1 MPENN
6 IGQRV
11 AEQVLKYRWWVLIGS
26 IAFVMAAG
34 SGARFLGMSTDYRVF
49 FSKENPQLTAFDELE
64 KRYSKNDNILI
75 ALAPKDGKVFTPKT
89 LEAVKEL
96 TWSAWK
102 LPYSSRVDSITNF
115 QYTRA
120 DDDELIVEDLVK
132 NPKSLSN
139 TDLKRIEQIAL
150 SEPLLLNRLISPEA
164 HVTGINVTFQQPGKT
179 IFEVPEIV
187 KVARKMADEFRQ
199 KYPDI
204 DIYLSGMVMLNNAFS
219 EGAQGDMGTLMPL
232 MFMIMTIIIWFSIR
246 SISGTVTTMIVII
259 MSMATAMGIAGW
271 LGILITPPSATAP
284 TIVMTLAIADSIHI
298 LVTMFHEMKRGK
310 NKREAIIESIRVNMQ
325 PIFLTSVTTA
335 IGFLTMNFSDSPPFH
350 DLGNI
355 VAVGVIA
362 AFAYSILILPV
373 LMSFLPVRIKKQENG
388 EKMFM
393 DRFGDFVVNK
403 RKQLF
408 WGMAIF
414 ILMLFTGMSRI
425 EFYDIFSEYFDHR
438 YAFRVDTD
446 FIKDNLTGLDLVE
459 YSLEAK
465 EDGGVSAPEYLAKL
479 EAFSKWFEKQPEV
492 LQVNSFST
500 IMKRLN
506 KNMHGDDPSYYKVPE
521 NKELAA
527 QYLLLYEM
535 SLPFGMDINN
545 QINISKSA
553 TRFSVT
559 LKRITSNEI
568 RQIAERGENWLKK
581 NAPAYMAAIGIGPT
595 VMFSYISQ
603 RNIVSMLGGTTV
615 ALVLISGILIFALR
629 SFKIGIISLI
639 PNLVP
644 AGMAFGLWGFAVGQV
659 GLGLSVV
666 SAMCLGIVVDDTVH
680 FLSKYI
686 RARRE
691 HGMDSTEA
699 VRYSFNTVGK
709 ALWITSVILVIGFF
723 VLSFSGFKMNSE
735 MGLLTAVAII
745 FALLADFLF
754 LPPLLM
760 KMDKGKSKEFVREQL
775 PDKTLP
781 GIKETKPI

>member
-6 IGQRV
+6 LGKKI

-26 IAFVMAAG
+26 IVFVIAAG

-75 ALAPKDGKVFTPKT
+75 AVAPKDSKVFTSKT

-120 DDDELIVEDLVK
+120 NDDELIVEDLVK

-139 TDLKRIEQIAL
+139 ADLKRIEQIAL

-164 HVTGINVTFQQPGKT
+164 HVTGINITFHQPGKT

-204 DIYLSGMVMLNNAFS
+204 DIYLSGMVMMNNAFS
-219 EGAQGDMGTLMPL
+219 EGAQGDMASLTPL
-232 MFMIMTIIIWFSIR
+232 MFLLMTIIMWYAIR
-246 SISGTVTTMIVII
+246 SISGTITTMFIII
-259 MSMATAMGIAGW
+259 MSIATAMGLAGW
-271 LGILITPPSATAP
+271 LGILLTPPSATAP
-284 TIVMTLAIADSIHI
+284 NIVMTLAIADSIHI

-310 NKREAIIESIRVNMQ
+310 NKREAIIESMRVNMQ

-335 IGFLTMNFSDSPPFH
+335 IGFLTMNFSDAPPFH

-355 VAVGVIA
+355 VAMGVIA
-362 AFAYSILILPV
+362 AFLFSTLFLPA
-373 LMSFLPVRIKKQENG
+373 LMSFLPVRIKAQPNG
-388 EKMFM
+388 KKMFM
-393 DRFGDFVVNK
+393 DRFGEFVVNK
-403 RKQLF
+403 RKSLF
-408 WGMAIF
+408 WGMSVF
-414 ILMLFTGMSRI
+414 ILVLFAGIPRL

-446 FIKDNLTGLDLVE
+446 FIKDNLTGLDIVE

-465 EDGGVSAPEYLAKL
+465 EDGGVSTPEYLAKL
-479 EAFSKWFEKQPEV
+479 EEFSQWFEKQPEV

-521 NKELAA
+521 DKELAA

-545 QINISKSA
+545 QVNVSKSA

-559 LKRITSNEI
+559 LKQITSNKI
-568 RQIAERGENWLKK
+568 REIAERGENWLKE
-581 NAPAYMAAIGIGPT
+581 NAPATMAVTGIGPT

-603 RNIVSMLGGTTV
+603 RNIVSMLGGTTL
-615 ALVLISGILIFALR
+615 ALVLISGILVFALR
-629 SFKIGIISLI
+629 SFKIGLISLI

-644 AGMAFGLWGFAVGQV
+644 AVMAFGLWGFAVGQV

-666 SAMCLGIVVDDTVH
+666 TAMSLGIVVDDTVH

-760 KMDKGKSKEFVREQL
+760 KIDREKSKESVKNKKSDFAL
-775 PDKTLP
+775 T
-781 GIKETKPI
+781 GIEETKPV

>member
-6 IGQRV
+6 LGKKV
-11 AEQVLKYRWWVLIGS
+11 AEQVLKYRWLVLIGS
-26 IAFVMAAG
+26 IVFVIIVA

-49 FSKENPQLTAFDELE
+49 FSEENPQLTAFDELE

-75 ALAPKDGKVFTPKT
+75 AVAPKDGKVFTPKT

-96 TWSAWK
+96 TWASWK

-120 DDDELIVEDLVK
+120 SDDELIVEDLVK
-132 NPKSLSN
+132 NTDNLN
-139 TDLKRIEQIAL
+139 DGDLKRIEQTAL

-164 HVTGINVTFQQPGKT
+164 HVTGINITFQQPGKT

-187 KVARKMADEFRQ
+187 KAARKMADEFRQ
-199 KYPDI
+199 KHPDI
-204 DIYLSGMVMLNNAFS
+204 DIYLSGMVMMNNAFS
-219 EGAQGDMGTLMPL
+219 EGAQGDMSFLMPL
-232 MFMIMTIIIWFSIR
+232 MFIIMTIIMWLSIR
-246 SISGTVTTMIVII
+246 SISGTVTTMIIII

-298 LVTMFHEMKRGK
+298 LVTMFHEMKIGK
-310 NKREAIIESIRVNMQ
+310 NKREAIIESMRVNVQ

-335 IGFLTMNFSDSPPFH
+335 IGFLTMNFSDAPPFH
-350 DLGNI
+350 DLGNM
-355 VAVGVIA
+355 VAAGVIA
-362 AFAYSILILPV
+362 AFLYSILLLPV
-373 LMSFLPVRIKKQENG
+373 LMSFLPVRIKEQQNG
-388 EKMFM
+388 KKVFM
-393 DRFGDFVVNK
+393 DRLGDFVVNK

-408 WGMAIF
+408 WGMSIF
-414 ILMLFTGMSRI
+414 ILLLFSGMPRI
-425 EFYDIFSEYFDHR
+425 EFYDIFAEYFDHR
-438 YAFRVDTD
+438 YTFRVDTD
-446 FIKDNLTGLDLVE
+446 FIRANLTGLDVVE

-479 EAFSKWFEKQPEV
+479 EEFSKWFEKQPEV

-506 KNMHGDDPSYYKVPE
+506 KNMHGDDPYYYKIPE

-535 SLPFGMDINN
+535 SLPFGMDLNN
-545 QINISKSA
+545 QINVSKSA

-559 LKRITSNEI
+559 LKQITSNEI
-568 RQIAERGENWLKK
+568 RKIAERGENWLNK
-581 NAPAYMAAIGIGPT
+581 NAPAYMVTTGIGPT
-595 VMFSYISQ
+595 VMFSYISE

-615 ALVLISGILIFALR
+615 ALILISGILIFALR
-629 SFKIGIISLI
+629 SFKIGLISLI

-680 FLSKYI
+680 FLSKYM

-691 HGMDSTEA
+691 HGMDPTEA

-709 ALWITSVILVIGFF
+709 ALWITSIILIIGFL

-745 FALLADFLF
+745 FALMADFLF
-754 LPPLLM
+754 LPALLM
-760 KMDKGKSKEFVREQL
+760 KIDKGKSKESVNDEG
-775 PDKTLP
+775 PDCTLTED
-781 GIKETKPI
+781 GRT

>member
-1 MPENN
+1 MQKNDL
-6 IGQRV
+6 GQRV
-11 AEQVLKYRWWVLIGS
+11 AEFVLRYRWWVLIGS
-26 IAFVMAAG
+26 IAFVIVVA

-64 KRYSKNDNILI
+64 KRYSKNDNILF
-75 ALAPKDGKVFTPKT
+75 AVAPKDGKVFTPKT

-96 TWSAWK
+96 TWEAWK

-120 DDDELIVEDLVK
+120 NDDELIVEDLVR
-132 NPKSLSN
+132 N
-139 TDLKRIEQIAL
+139 TENLNDGDLKRIEKIAL
-150 SEPLLLNRLISPEA
+150 SEPLLLNRLISPKA

-187 KVARKMADEFRQ
+187 KVARNMADEFRQ
-199 KYPDI
+199 KHPDI
-204 DIYLSGMVMLNNAFS
+204 DIYLSGMVMMNNAFS

-232 MFMIMTIIIWFSIR
+232 MFMIMTIIMWFSIR
-246 SISGTVTTMIVII
+246 SISGTVTTMIVIV

-310 NKREAIIESIRVNMQ
+310 NKREAIIESMRVNMQ

-335 IGFLTMNFSDSPPFH
+335 IGFLSMNFSDAPPFN

-362 AFAYSILILPV
+362 AFFYSILLLPV

-388 EKMFM
+388 KKMFM

-408 WGMAIF
+408 WGMTVF

-446 FIKDNLTGLDLVE
+446 FIKDNLTGLDIVE

-465 EDGGVSAPEYLAKL
+465 EDSGVSAPEYLAKL
-479 EAFSKWFEKQPEV
+479 EEFSKWFEKQPEV

-535 SLPFGMDINN
+535 SLPFGMDLNN
-545 QINISKSA
+545 QVNVSKSA

-559 LKRITSNEI
+559 LKQITSNEMREI
-568 RQIAERGENWLKK
+568 GKRGENWL
-581 NAPAYMAAIGIGPT
+581 I
-595 VMFSYISQ
+595 
-603 RNIVSMLGGTTV
+603 
-615 ALVLISGILIFALR
+615 
-629 SFKIGIISLI
+629 
-639 PNLVP
+639 
-644 AGMAFGLWGFAVGQV
+644 
-659 GLGLSVV
+659 
-666 SAMCLGIVVDDTVH
+666 
-680 FLSKYI
+680 
-686 RARRE
+686 
-691 HGMDSTEA
+691 
-699 VRYSFNTVGK
+699 
-709 ALWITSVILVIGFF
+709 
-723 VLSFSGFKMNSE
+723 
-735 MGLLTAVAII
+735 
-745 FALLADFLF
+745 
-754 LPPLLM
+754 
-760 KMDKGKSKEFVREQL
+760 
-775 PDKTLP
+775 
-781 GIKETKPI
+781 